1 MRGRP
6 TKYLTNVL
14 ENLKTAI
21 YNYYNLSTG
30 EVREVGL
37 NEVPLS
43 KERGALLGD
52 LIDLCLNTNYLS
64 LEARVYLRHGLV
76 RLPML
81 SEVLLKEEG
90 VRSSYNDCRSKARYA
105 CTKLREDFGE
115 KAVALILDQRE
126 PDLSELADKV
136 CKVREK
142 YCKISGLSDYLLDF
156 DTITANPVAKGNGEV
171 TRVVELMGAYRKATV
186 AKFISMNEETLGFI
200 KYLMSSAYYRERYRD
215 IVRLIGGSEP

>member
-30 EVREVGL
+30 EVREIGL

-64 LEARVYLRHGLV
+64 LEARV
-76 RLPML
+76 
-81 SEVLLKEEG
+81 
-90 VRSSYNDCRSKARYA
+90 
-105 CTKLREDFGE
+105 
-115 KAVALILDQRE
+115 
-126 PDLSELADKV
+126 
-136 CKVREK
+136 
-142 YCKISGLSDYLLDF
+142 
-156 DTITANPVAKGNGEV
+156 
-171 TRVVELMGAYRKATV
+171 
-186 AKFISMNEETLGFI
+186 
-200 KYLMSSAYYRERYRD
+200 
-215 IVRLIGGSEP
+215 